1 MNRHYFV
8 DVENV
13 GTYWTKLFEG
23 MTDSDLMYL
32 YTSEN
37 TKITYGV
44 LIPYM
49 HDTKW
54 DQLEIKET
62 IVMCKKDN
70 NLDCFLL
77 SDLNTKMKQ
86 DKGLNVEYFIV
97 SKDKG
102 YDKYIEAML
111 NNGYKVTRICQEEA
125 KAEICKKSKVED
137 KKEIKEKKETKKDTE
152 KLKKEIADQLRA
164 CVIKKQG
171 KKNHFENAFNYD
183 ILADIYIKEKKFEKV
198 LSSIK
203 DKTNAER
210 FSSFVNNSKRKA
222 IEKLIEKNNL

>member
-1 MNRHYFV
+1 MNRHSFV

-13 GTYWTKLFEG
+13 GTYWTKLFEE
-23 MTDSDLMYL
+23 MTDSDLMCL

-86 DKGLNVEYFIV
+86 NKGCDIEYFII

-102 YDKYIEAML
+102 YDRFIDEMTK
-111 NNGYKVTRICQEEA
+111 NGYNITRIFPDN
-125 KAEICKKSKVED
+125 EICEKTNEKENED
-137 KKEIKEKKETKKDTE
+137 LKRENKKKDPVKKVDE
-152 KLKKEIADQLRA
+152 KLKHEIAKQLKDSI
-164 CVIKKQG
+164 IKNQG
-171 KKNHFENAFNYD
+171 KKNHFENAYD
-183 ILADIYIKEKKFEKV
+183 YEKLAEIYITERDFKKVVE
-198 LSSIK
+198 SIK
-203 DKTNAER
+203 DKSNASR
-210 FSSFVNNSKRKA
+210 FSSFIKGKTRKGMERI
-222 IEKLIEKNNL
+222 IEGK